1 MLFTGTY
8 EHTIDAKQRIALPA
22 EVRKRLRPD
31 RDGEGFY
38 VTIIDSHGPTL
49 VLYTERDFERIA
61 DQLNDSERSPGEV
74 LEYEEIMYSS
84 ARPVELDKQGR
95 IRLPEQLLREV
106 DLGRDVVLIGVKDH
120 MQIRDRQ
127 RWTDHKKRTL
137 AERPDLLMNPRRVMR
152 SGDQG
157 QTP

>member
-22 EVRKRLRPD
+22 EVRKRLDPE

-38 VTIIDSHGPTL
+38 VTIIDSQGPTL
-49 VLYTERDFERIA
+49 VLYTERDFQRLA
-61 DQLNDSERSPGEV
+61 DRLDDSERDPGEV
-74 LEYEEIMYSS
+74 LEYEQIMYSS

-95 IRLPEQLLREV
+95 VRIPEQLLREV
-106 DLGRDVVLIGVKDH
+106 ELGHDVVLIGVKDH
-120 MQIRDRQ
+120 MQIRDRR
-127 RWTDHKKRTL
+127 RWTEYKKRTL
-137 AERPDLLMNPRRVMR
+137 AERPEMLMNPRRVMR

-157 QTP
+157 RPS